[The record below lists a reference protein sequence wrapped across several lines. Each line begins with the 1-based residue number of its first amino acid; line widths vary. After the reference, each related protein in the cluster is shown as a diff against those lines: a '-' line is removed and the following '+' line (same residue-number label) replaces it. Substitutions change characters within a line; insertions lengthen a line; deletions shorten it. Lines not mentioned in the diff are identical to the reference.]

1 MAPTTP
7 LRPSKMPA
15 PSVRPLSQLT
25 PFEQLV
31 HSYSTGPPTLNK
43 NEEARTIHHYL
54 CPPSPIRKQHA
65 NHPHRPGTSSRTNAT
80 SGSSPP
86 LRIPRP
92 ASRIFSKTC
101 MAALSKPGLY
111 SYGGVSRNLKT
122 TYIRPVPAG
131 TEIRV
136 VCELVHMGKRMALL
150 RAEIQ
155 KLDGSVC
162 VVAEHDKANSDP
174 ADIKI

>member
-1 MAPTTP
+1 
-7 LRPSKMPA
+7 MPA

-43 NEEARTIHHYL
+43 NEEAWDFFPDECNLRFESATQDPPARVSYL
-54 CPPSPIRKQHA
+54 LKVIPKQCNYLQNLHGGCA
-65 NHPHRPGTSSRTNAT
+65 ATLIDILSST
-80 SGSSPP
+80 
-86 LRIPRP
+86 LLI
-92 ASRIFSKTC
+92 
-101 MAALSKPGLY
+101 ALSKPGLY